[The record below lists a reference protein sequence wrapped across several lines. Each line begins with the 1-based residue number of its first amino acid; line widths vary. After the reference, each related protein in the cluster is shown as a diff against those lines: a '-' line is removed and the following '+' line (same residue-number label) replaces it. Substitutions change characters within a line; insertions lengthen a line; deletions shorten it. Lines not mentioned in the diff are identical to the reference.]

1 MPKNINC
8 YYYHIGGHWENK
20 NWNKWQQNSL
30 GNISFI
36 NAVRKHQQIL
46 EWLLNFYG
54 LLTSYYWFSL
64 FIGIFP
70 HSRIHFSLPN
80 SPFQPIKC
88 TTMKV
93 MIITKLLWDN
103 FEIFVSSSY
112 FLLGVFHHFFV
123 WLFDRFT
130 QNYGMLGVLDR
141 LHGTDVMFRNSRAYD
156 RHIMLL
162 GLIPLKQTFPDD
174 TKKGVPVKRD

>member
-1 MPKNINC
+1 MFWVCLWLISARAVRQGLKWALKRLQIIFMPKNINC
-8 YYYHIGGHWENK
+8 YYCHIGGQWENK

-30 GNISFI
+30 GNTSFI

-54 LLTSYYWFSL
+54 LLTSYYWVSL

-70 HSRIHFSLPN
+70 HARIHFSLPN

-88 TTMKV
+88 TTMPEKV
-93 MIITKLLWDN
+93 IITYC
-103 FEIFVSSSY
+103 SSY
-112 FLLGVFHHFFV
+112 FLLGAFHQFFV

-141 LHGTDVMFRNSRAYD
+141 LHGTDVM
-156 RHIMLL
+156 
-162 GLIPLKQTFPDD
+162 
-174 TKKGVPVKRD
+174 